1 MSNPRGRLRK
11 IFVAL
16 SEKLNFNVDF
26 KKGDFRLI
34 WNFYFIN
41 PMGYN
46 DSGRLLKH
54 LREIEE
60 AGEEV
65 LSDKQEIVDLDRI
78 RCQNR
83 EAIVRALSH
92 LNENATLHFCAK

>member
-1 MSNPRGRLRK
+1 
-11 IFVAL
+11 
-16 SEKLNFNVDF
+16 
-26 KKGDFRLI
+26 
-34 WNFYFIN
+34 
-41 PMGYN
+41 MGYN
-46 DSGRLLKH
+46 DSGGLLKH

-92 LNENATLHFCAK
+92 LNENAILHFCAK

>member
-1 MSNPRGRLRK
+1 MEFLFHKSYGQ
-11 IFVAL
+11 
-16 SEKLNFNVDF
+16 
-26 KKGDFRLI
+26 
-34 WNFYFIN
+34 
-41 PMGYN
+41 N
-46 DSGRLLKH
+46 DSERLLKH

-83 EAIVRALSH
+83 EAIVRALRH
-92 LNENATLHFCAK
+92 LNENATLHFCAKVRKLIFYTELSIFGTGNKV

>member
-1 MSNPRGRLRK
+1 
-11 IFVAL
+11 
-16 SEKLNFNVDF
+16 
-26 KKGDFRLI
+26 
-34 WNFYFIN
+34 
-41 PMGYN
+41 MGYTMTV
-46 DSGRLLKH
+46 GVCLLKH

>member
-1 MSNPRGRLRK
+1 
-11 IFVAL
+11 
-16 SEKLNFNVDF
+16 
-26 KKGDFRLI
+26 
-34 WNFYFIN
+34 
-41 PMGYN
+41 MGYN

-92 LNENATLHFCAK
+92 LNENATLHFCAKWMDVRKLIFYTELSIFGIGHWFWPNLLMQRTQLSKKT

>member
-1 MSNPRGRLRK
+1 
-11 IFVAL
+11 
-16 SEKLNFNVDF
+16 
-26 KKGDFRLI
+26 
-34 WNFYFIN
+34 
-41 PMGYN
+41 MGYN

-78 RCQNR
+78 LCQNR
-83 EAIVRALSH
+83 EAIVRAFSH
-92 LNENATLHFCAK
+92 LNENATLHFCAKWMDVRKLTFIQNYRFLVLVFLMQRIRLIKKT